1 MLPYPVPI
9 TYREIDRIGEHPM
22 KISVVFALCLLCGCV
37 TTNVVQEATAEKPI
51 RTGGLSCTN
60 PYMLEQD
67 CSEVRGATR
76 RVMVGNRPVAIAG
89 SKDGTIVLVV
99 DANATFNLFV
109 GTPLLL
115 NNPRHDKAVNENYRV
130 IRAYLDSK
138 SVPVKRVR
146 PVQGVGSIDAYIL
159 ELGSDG
165 YSLLKELPVP

>member
-1 MLPYPVPI
+1 
-9 TYREIDRIGEHPM
+9 M
-22 KISVVFALCLLCGCV
+22 KIFLIFAACLLSGCV
-37 TTNVVQEATAEKPI
+37 TTSVVQEAAGETPI
-51 RTGGLSCTN
+51 RSGRVSCTY
-60 PYMLEQD
+60 PYLLEQD

-76 RVMVGNRPVAIAG
+76 RVMLGNRPVAVAG

-99 DANATFNLFV
+99 DADATFNIFV

-115 NNPRHDKAVNENYRV
+115 NNPRHDRAVNENYRV
-130 IRAYLDSK
+130 VRAYFDSK
-138 SVPVKRVR
+138 SVTVKRVR